1 MKLDERKDLIKDF
14 IEEAQEFLD
23 EFEGL
28 LLQLEQGVGDFPDPD
43 LLKDI
48 LGRIHTFKG
57 NSGMMGYSG
66 LQKYSHR
73 MEDLFKAVQS
83 GDFEL
88 NAELIDF
95 SMRCVSTIR
104 RAISG
109 ISDDNTL
116 DPFLEEELKCL
127 ERFLNQK
134 NPQMSGTRT
143 INVSSNIELFNPFA
157 KKTNLLKVDFERM
170 DHLLNLMGELII
182 QRTRLGQIDAHF
194 REELGEKGVAA
205 DLSNASEQIGKIATE
220 LHEAI
225 MKVRMIPIKQV
236 FMRFPRYVRDLAKE
250 RGKEISLFFEGEE
263 TELDKTIIDEIGEPL
278 IHLIRNAIDH
288 GIENPQER
296 QALGKSQ
303 HGTIKIRAY
312 QESNHITISV
322 EDDGRGID
330 EEILRKKASEEGLL
344 KNNDT
349 ENQDLINLIFVS
361 GFSTAEHV
369 TEVSGRGVGM
379 DVIKKS
385 LARIN
390 GSIDVDSKIN
400 AGTLFTIKLP
410 LTLAIIT
417 VLMVGISGEQYA
429 IPLTSVLESIR
440 VRDEDFHLVNNREIT
455 NIRGRILPVGRLSN
469 LFGISQNKDSSG
481 QYVVVVQSGN
491 KEMGI
496 VADSLIGQQ
505 EVVIKALDD
514 YIGNSS
520 GIAGATIL
528 GDGRVV
534 LIVDIPDLMEKVSQQ
549 GWYDKKPEVEHA

>member
-1 MKLDERKDLIKDF
+1 MKLDERKELIRDF
-14 IEEAQEFLD
+14 VEEAQEFLN
-23 EFEGL
+23 ELEAL
-28 LLQLEQGVGDFPDPD
+28 LMQLEQGVGDLPDPD

-48 LGRIHTFKG
+48 LGHIHTFKG

-66 LQKYSHR
+66 LQRYSHR
-73 MEDLFKAVQS
+73 IEDLFKGLQS
-83 GDFEL
+83 GEFEL
-88 NAELIDF
+88 NVEFIDF
-95 SMRCVSTIR
+95 SMQCVSIIR
-104 RAISG
+104 NAVSG
-109 ISDDNTL
+109 ISFDNNLNPRMEEGLEGMEKFL
-116 DPFLEEELKCL
+116 D
-127 ERFLNQK
+127 QK
-134 NPQMSGTRT
+134 NHRNSGTKT
-143 INVSSNIELFNPFA
+143 VNVSSNLELFNPFA
-157 KKTNLLKVDFERM
+157 KKTNLLKVDFEKM

-194 REELGEKGVAA
+194 REKLGEKGIAA

-236 FMRFPRYVRDLAKE
+236 FMRFPRYVRDFARE
-250 RGKEISLFFEGEE
+250 RGKEISLYFEGEE

-288 GIENPQER
+288 GIEDPQER
-296 QALGKSQ
+296 KASGKPQ
-303 HGTIKIRAY
+303 QGTIRLQAY
-312 QESNHITISV
+312 QESSHIIISV

-330 EEILRKKASEEGLL
+330 EAVLRKKANEEGLL
-344 KNNDT
+344 KNNEI

-361 GFSTAEHV
+361 GFSTADHV
-369 TEVSGRGVGM
+369 TEISGRGVGM

-390 GSIDVDSKIN
+390 GSIDVESKIN
-400 AGTLFTIKLP
+400 TGTIFTIKLP

-417 VLMVGISGEQYA
+417 VLMVGVSGEQYA

-440 VRDEDFHLVNNREIT
+440 VRNEDIHLVNNREIT

-469 LFGISQNKDSSG
+469 LFGLSQINDRNG
-481 QYVVVVQSGN
+481 QYVVIVQSGN
-491 KEMGI
+491 NEMGI
-496 VADSLIGQQ
+496 VVDSLIGQQ
-505 EVVIKALDD
+505 EIVIKALDD

-520 GIAGATIL
+520 GISGATIL

-534 LIVDIPDLMEKVSQQ
+534 LIVDIPDLMEKISQQ
-549 GWYDKKPEVEHA
+549 GWYGKKPEVEHA